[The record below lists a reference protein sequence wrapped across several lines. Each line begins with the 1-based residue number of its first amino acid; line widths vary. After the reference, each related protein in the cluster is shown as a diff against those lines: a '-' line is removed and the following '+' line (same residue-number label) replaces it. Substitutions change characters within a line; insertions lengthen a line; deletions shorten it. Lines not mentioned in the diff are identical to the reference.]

1 MWQYIEWL
9 AIIFSSLILSPLIH
23 FGLYFC
29 LLHSPKHLQDVGV
42 ELGVS
47 IKRAV
52 IISLPFV
59 ILTIILGAVMYEFFG
74 SDKLSNDLLRWIF
87 IGLFGLTVSHM
98 VLIHLWHGSDCRHAF
113 RNVMPFMLEY
123 FWKPSC
129 KNVGAIF

>member
-1 MWQYIEWL
+1 
-9 AIIFSSLILSPLIH
+9 
-23 FGLYFC
+23 
-29 LLHSPKHLQDVGV
+29 VGV

-98 VLIHLWHGSDCRHAF
+98 VLIHLWHGSD
-113 RNVMPFMLEY
+113 
-123 FWKPSC
+123 
-129 KNVGAIF
+129 

>member
-1 MWQYIEWL
+1 
-9 AIIFSSLILSPLIH
+9 
-23 FGLYFC
+23 
-29 LLHSPKHLQDVGV
+29 VGV

-74 SDKLSNDLLRWIF
+74 NDKLSNDLLRWIF

-98 VLIHLWHGSDCRHAF
+98 VLIHLWHGSD
-113 RNVMPFMLEY
+113 
-123 FWKPSC
+123 
-129 KNVGAIF
+129 